1 VKLEQS
7 FEVDAPLQAVWEA
20 LINVERVAPCL
31 PGAEI
36 TGQDDTGAY
45 MGTFSAKVGPASV
58 AYKGTLKMDQVDE
71 STHTATML
79 ANGSDRRGQGGAK
92 ATIISKLVEREG
104 GGTKVD
110 IDTDYS
116 ITGRLARLGRGGMI
130 QDVGNRLLRDFA
142 TCLEQ
147 RLLAEGAVEQPA
159 TGAEPAAGLAPE
171 AAATP
176 EAALAPEAELATPAP
191 ATTATQ
197 EPAGTAAATTPPP
210 AAPPRAVPPPPP
222 AAKPIS
228 GISLILGVLWD
239 RLRKLAGRG

>member
-36 TGQDDTGAY
+36 IGQDESGAY
-45 MGTFSAKVGPASV
+45 EGTFSAKVGPASV
-58 AYKGTLKMDQVDE
+58 AYKGTLKMDKIDE
-71 STHTATML
+71 ANHTAVML

-92 ATIISKLVEREG
+92 ATIISTLAERDG

-159 TGAEPAAGLAPE
+159 AG
-171 AAATP
+171 ATP
-176 EAALAPEAELATPAP
+176 AVEGAPTPDAQLSTAAP
-191 ATTATQ
+191 ATTATEQ
-197 EPAGTAAATTPPP
+197 P
-210 AAPPRAVPPPPP
+210 AAPAPPVAAPKRAVPPPPQ
-222 AAKPIS
+222 AKPIS

-239 RLRKLAGRG
+239 RLRKLAGRSPRKR